1 MGLPLAPPAR
11 LNLYVP
17 HPESRLCTE
26 LAHGSAIV
34 GLPLASGGVLI
45 YFEGNVIGA
54 KNLERYRDKASQ
66 AAIRM
71 LHNYPV
77 GYPTKAR
84 DEVDPREVIEIGNIE
99 TNTDRL
105 QITARPA
112 DVSWWID
119 PTDLADLGLPGPST

>member
-1 MGLPLAPPAR
+1 M
-11 LNLYVP
+11 
-17 HPESRLCTE
+17 
-26 LAHGSAIV
+26 
-34 GLPLASGGVLI
+34 LI
-45 YFEGNVIGA
+45 YFEGNLIGA
-54 KNLERYRDKASQ
+54 KNLRRYRDKASQ

-71 LHNYPV
+71 LHKYPV

-112 DVSWWID
+112 DFSWWID
-119 PTDLADLGLPGPST
+119 PADLADLGLTSPSA